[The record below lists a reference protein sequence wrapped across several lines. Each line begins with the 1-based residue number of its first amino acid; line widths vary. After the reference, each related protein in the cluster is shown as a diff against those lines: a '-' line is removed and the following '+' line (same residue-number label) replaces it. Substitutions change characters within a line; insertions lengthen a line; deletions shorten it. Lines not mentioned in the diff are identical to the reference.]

1 MSSQDEGEKS
11 NHLGDRTVVTRSSD
25 DDLAIAVVRDRHEV
39 PIDEP
44 EWLPMGIGTD
54 RYPAP
59 VDHLVIGLIACQV
72 EVLDQALQKARV
84 EEYDISATAEI
95 DGLGMG
101 DVPEGMPPNT
111 GQLIEHID
119 VDLTV
124 ETTPEYESR
133 VQRCLDIYDG
143 GCIVGRSYRAG
154 IEYTP
159 RTEVVLR
166 E

>member
-1 MSSQDEGEKS
+1 MAPQDDAEKT
-11 NHLGDRTVVTRSSD
+11 NHLGDRTVVRKSSVD
-25 DDLAIAVVRDRHEV
+25 EFASVAVRDKHELL
-39 PIDEP
+39 IDEP
-44 EWLPMGIGTD
+44 EWLPMGVGTD
-54 RYPAP
+54 RHPAP
-59 VDHLVIGLIACQV
+59 VDHLVVGLVACQV

-95 DGLGMG
+95 DELGMG
-101 DVPEGMPPNT
+101 DVPEGMPANT

-124 ETTPEYESR
+124 ETTAAFEGR
-133 VQRCLDIYDG
+133 VRRCLDVYDG

-154 IEYTP
+154 IDYTP
-159 RTEVVLR
+159 HANVEVR